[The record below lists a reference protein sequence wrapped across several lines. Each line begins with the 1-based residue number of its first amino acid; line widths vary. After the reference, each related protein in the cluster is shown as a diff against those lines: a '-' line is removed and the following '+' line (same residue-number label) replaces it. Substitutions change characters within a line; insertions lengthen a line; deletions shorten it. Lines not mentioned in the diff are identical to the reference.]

1 MSDWIE
7 YVIYCRKSTDESSE
21 HQKQSIPDQIRA
33 CLNFA
38 EKEWVTIKKKPKDFS
53 DFENELDLKKEDD
66 EVDLM
71 NRRTYQETRWLYI
84 IKEQK
89 TAKLPYKRK
98 KWSALIEKIKKW
110 EIKWL
115 ISYSP
120 DRQARNMLEWGQ
132 LIYFVDSQEIN
143 LELKYTNFQ
152 FEPTASGK
160 MMLWIWFV
168 FSKQYADKLSE
179 DVGRWNKSAVEWGRA
194 LWRHKP
200 WYEIKNN
207 RHIPHPEHFTII
219 QEAFRMKLDWET
231 DKTIADFIN
240 ANGYK
245 RVYKKWNVSFALADN
260 LWDMFRDPFYYGKF
274 VHGDNVT
281 DLRETSSAFVPMITE
296 EQHYILMDRHLWNAK
311 AVKKSKH
318 KEEYADIAIFD
329 NDFIKTSDWYWL
341 SFGLPNRQRFEN
353 KIKAS
358 GWKLGFADVVSLH
371 QISYRCTYP
380 ESKDYSKPFN
390 AKEIDDAVYRKL
402 KSFKISE
409 QEFNEYVEFS
419 RWELKEIEFD
429 AKTKRQKKLLEISRT
444 ISEQN
449 SYVSKN
455 MWIKRDEVE
464 EKIYQREKKR
474 YEEKIAFLQNEMQ
487 DIIDDER
494 NEILELEAFL
504 DLLQNISEAYK
515 EATYVQKWKLAKLLF
530 LNIVLDNQKRL
541 TFAVKPW
548 LEHLFMVDG
557 SDTENR
563 TPVDGM
569 KIRCPNH

>member
-1 MSDWIE
+1 
-7 YVIYCRKSTDESSE
+7 
-21 HQKQSIPDQIRA
+21 
-33 CLNFA
+33 
-38 EKEWVTIKKKPKDFS
+38 
-53 DFENELDLKKEDD
+53 
-66 EVDLM
+66 
-71 NRRTYQETRWLYI
+71 
-84 IKEQK
+84 
-89 TAKLPYKRK
+89 
-98 KWSALIEKIKKW
+98 
-110 EIKWL
+110 
-115 ISYSP
+115 
-120 DRQARNMLEWGQ
+120 
-132 LIYFVDSQEIN
+132 
-143 LELKYTNFQ
+143 
-152 FEPTASGK
+152 
-160 MMLWIWFV
+160 
-168 FSKQYADKLSE
+168 
-179 DVGRWNKSAVEWGRA
+179 
-194 LWRHKP
+194 
-200 WYEIKNN
+200 
-207 RHIPHPEHFTII
+207 
-219 QEAFRMKLDWET
+219 
-231 DKTIADFIN
+231 
-240 ANGYK
+240 
-245 RVYKKWNVSFALADN
+245 
-260 LWDMFRDPFYYGKF
+260 
-274 VHGDNVT
+274 
-281 DLRETSSAFVPMITE
+281 
-296 EQHYILMDRHLWNAK
+296 MDRHLWNAK

-557 SDTENR
+557 SATENR
-563 TPVDGM
+563 TPITGM
-569 KIRCPNH
+569 RIPCPSR